1 MGQEKKGQEKDR
13 SQAKV
18 HQEAQSWVGQSV
30 EATSQDEELFAAN
43 VEAEQLLVVYFLICL
58 QHHHHYLVI
67 NITVSHQI
75 VATLLNIPFFF
86 KLTTGVLSTSSIILV
101 CIQAIGY
108 LIGRVWNGLGSIFK
122 NKF

>member
-30 EATSQDEELFAAN
+30 KATSQDEELFAAN
-43 VEAEQLLVVYFLICL
+43 VEAEQLLVVHVLICL
-58 QHHHHYLVI
+58 QHHHHYLVT
-67 NITVSHQI
+67 NITVSHPI

-101 CIQAIGY
+101 CIHTIGY
-108 LIGRVWNGLGSIFK
+108 LIGKVWKSLGSIFK
-122 NKF
+122 NKS